1 MIGKTKKFVLNQTKR
16 KLKFISEPLKLQLRS
31 KYTRN
36 IMHYA
41 NLYKTI
47 EVDDKHILYQVR
59 DGQSMTDSPYAIFKY
74 LMNHPDY
81 QKYIHIWVVASQKC
95 KKHFL
100 KI

>member
-59 DGQSMTDSPYAIFKY
+59 DGQSMTDSHYAIFKY
-74 LMNHPDY
+74 IRYIMHYKNLNKKIEVDDKHILY
-81 QKYIHIWVVASQKC
+81 QVRD
-95 KKHFL
+95 
-100 KI
+100 